1 MSGEPNKDFSEA
13 VSNVPHADLLKRFTS
28 EVLGDDELELD
39 TIRKE
44 FVAELG
50 NEALV
55 DTCAVI
61 AQFEIVN
68 RIADATGIPLDD
80 GLEGAVSAGLAM
92 PGLKKKE
99 I

>member
-1 MSGEPNKDFSEA
+1 MSGKDFSET
-13 VSNVPHADLLKRFTS
+13 VSNVPHADLLKRFTL
-28 EVLGDDELELD
+28 EVLGDDELKLDNIRNELV
-39 TIRKE
+39 T
-44 FVAELG
+44 ELG

-68 RIADATGIPLDD
+68 RIADSTGIPLDD
-80 GLEGAVSAGLAM
+80 SLEGALSAGLAM

-99 I
+99 TKY